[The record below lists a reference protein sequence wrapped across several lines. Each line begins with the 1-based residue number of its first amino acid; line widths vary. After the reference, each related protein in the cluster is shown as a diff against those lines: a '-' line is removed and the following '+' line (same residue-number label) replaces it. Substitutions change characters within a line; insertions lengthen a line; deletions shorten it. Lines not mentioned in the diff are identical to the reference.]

1 MDNLPGCCEF
11 YTKECPDLRDL
22 NDRAASDPR
31 ETAELLPRLP
41 GESGVREPLDRN
53 ALGVEVPPSAPPSAD
68 EATDLPEPEP
78 LPGSGV
84 LAPVR

>member
-1 MDNLPGCCEF
+1 M
-11 YTKECPDLRDL
+11 

-53 ALGVEVPPSAPPSAD
+53 ALGVEVPPSAD
-68 EATDLPEPEP
+68 EAADLPEPEP
-78 LPGSGV
+78 LPGSGLLV
-84 LAPVR
+84 AVRQGMSS